1 MAPVSVRHFA
11 ALTALLGA
19 SALGETLTID
29 LQAGRAAE
37 IVLDSP
43 VDDRNFQDPRG
54 YLHHGP
60 RSRPFIRRLTLT
72 NTGTTPLTGPLLVVN
87 GADWTR
93 TEALPASFPPPPRGL
108 MPRLFDFWREC
119 ISHADSDAP
128 GIKEPLALLN
138 FWGYALCGDTTAG
151 LTHLAAEYGVPARKI
166 PLNGHIAAEY
176 FYDDGWHILD
186 ADQNL
191 CYPRLDN
198 RTLASAADLRAD
210 PFISRRTKVFG
221 RYAAMHVATAA
232 FNTSLHEFIEPK
244 EEKAVRPKAP
254 PAPVRSTTLL
264 PGEKMIVHFDQA
276 PEEAI
281 GRTDLRR
288 WGTLREDALRIVEFG
303 LDPKARAATAAGTI
317 SFASGYPILRAVN
330 HTTGESFGGSL
341 QDPSFEITAKFRSPA
356 DRLSVFCQRSEVS
369 LPRLQKGR
377 NTVLLAPAAGTGTA
391 RLDVEWDRAP
401 ADLVVPEVKVALDDA
416 SLTFHLRYSPD
427 VDLVWWQVSS
437 SAEFDFVP
445 PNFDSV
451 TAATASLDFDPLTAS
466 FFNPGQPYYFR
477 AKVRHAGVWGEWS
490 AALPFQ
496 ASKPTRP
503 APVRATIAG
512 DRWQLSWPDAGAG
525 CEYLVFGSNRLD
537 FLPEPYA
544 AEEIVV
550 MRNQGIE
557 QSRPN
562 KNLVATVTQ
571 PQIELEPAYRFYRVV
586 ARRAGALSVP
596 GDLLV
601 TPPALAAK
609 LPPALV
615 LQDRWQRVEGRDQH
629 LATELPLR

>member
-19 SALGETLTID
+19 SAFGETLTID
-29 LQAGRAAE
+29 LQAGRVTE
-37 IVLDSP
+37 VVLDSP

-54 YLHHGP
+54 YLHHGT
-60 RSRPFIRRLTLT
+60 RTRPFIRRLTLT

-93 TEALPASFPPPPRGL
+93 TETLPESFSPPSREL
-108 MPRLFDFWREC
+108 MPRLFDFWRER

-128 GIKEPLALLN
+128 GVKEPLALLN

-151 LTHLAAEYGVPARKI
+151 LTHLAAEYGVRARKI

-176 FYDDGWHILD
+176 FYDDRWHILD

-191 CYPRLDN
+191 CYLRLDN

-210 PFISRRTKVFG
+210 PLLARRTKVFG
-221 RYAAMHVATAA
+221 RYAAMEVATAA

-244 EEKAVRPKAP
+244 EEKAVQLKAP
-254 PAPVRSTTLL
+254 PAPVRATTLL
-264 PGEKMIVHFDQA
+264 PGEKMIVHCNQA

-288 WGTLREDALRIVEFG
+288 WGSVREDAVRMVEFAI
-303 LDPKARAATAAGTI
+303 DPTARAATGTGI
-317 SFASGYPILRAVN
+317 ASFASGYPILRAVN
-330 HTTGESFGGSL
+330 HTTGESFGGGL
-341 QDPSFEITAKFRSPA
+341 GDPNFQILANFRSSD
-356 DRLSVFCQRSEVS
+356 DRLSVFCQRSEAS

-377 NTVLLAPAAGTGTA
+377 NTVLLAAAGTGSA
-391 RLDVEWDRAP
+391 RLDIEWDRAP
-401 ADLVVPEVKVALDDA
+401 ADLVVPVVKVALDDA
-416 SLTFHLRYSPD
+416 SLTFHLQYPSAA
-427 VDLVWWQVSS
+427 DLVWWQVSS
-437 SAEFDFVP
+437 SGDFAFVP

-451 TAATASLDFDPLTAS
+451 TTAASSLNLDPLTAS
-466 FFNPGQPYYFR
+466 FFNPGEPYYFR

-490 AALPFQ
+490 APLSFQ
-496 ASKPTRP
+496 ASKPARP
-503 APVRATIAG
+503 APVLTTIAG
-512 DRWQLSWPDAGAG
+512 DRWQLSWPDAGVS

-557 QSRPN
+557 KSRPN
-562 KNLVATVTQ
+562 KNLVAIVTQ
-571 PQIELEPAYRFYRVV
+571 PQIELGPAYRFYRVIT
-586 ARRAGALSVP
+586 RRAGVLSVP

-609 LPPALV
+609 LPPVLV
-615 LQDRWQRVEGRDQH
+615 LQDRWQRVDGSDEH

>member
-11 ALTALLGA
+11 ALTALFGA
-19 SALGETLTID
+19 SAFGETLTID
-29 LQAGRAAE
+29 LQAGRATE
-37 IVLDSP
+37 VVLDSP
-43 VDDRNFQDPRG
+43 VDDWNFQDPRG
-54 YLHHGP
+54 YLHHGT
-60 RSRPFIRRLTLT
+60 RTRPFVRRLTLT

-87 GADWTR
+87 GADWSR
-93 TEALPASFPPPPRGL
+93 TEALPASFSPPTRGL
-108 MPRLFDFWREC
+108 MPRLFDFWRER

-128 GIKEPLALLN
+128 GVKEPLALLN

-151 LTHLAAEYGVPARKI
+151 LTHLAANYGVPARKI

-191 CYPRLDN
+191 CYLRLDN

-210 PFISRRTKVFG
+210 PLPSRRTKVFG
-221 RYAAMHVATAA
+221 RYAAMDVVTAA
-232 FNTSLHEFIEPK
+232 FNTSLHEFIEPE
-244 EEKAVRPKAP
+244 EEKPVHPKAP
-254 PAPVRSTTLL
+254 PAPVRAMTLL
-264 PGEKMIVHFDQA
+264 PGEKMIVHCDQA

-288 WGTLREDALRIVEFG
+288 WGAVREDALRVVEFTI
-303 LDPKARAATAAGTI
+303 DPKARAGTVAGSA
-317 SFASGYPILRAVN
+317 SFVSGYPILRAVN
-330 HTTGESFGGSL
+330 HTTGESFGGAPR
-341 QDPSFEITAKFRSPA
+341 DPSFEITAKFRSPD
-356 DRLSVFCQRSEVS
+356 DRLSIFCQRSESS

-377 NTVLLAPAAGTGTA
+377 NSVLLVAAGTGSA
-391 RLDVEWDRAP
+391 RLDIEWDRAP
-401 ADLVVPEVKVALDDA
+401 ADLVVPVVEVALDDA
-416 SLTFHLRYSPD
+416 SLTFHLQYPPAA
-427 VDLVWWQVSS
+427 DLVWWQVSS
-437 SAEFDFVP
+437 SGDFAFVP

-451 TAATASLDFDPLTAS
+451 TTSVTSLNFDPLTAS
-466 FFNPGQPYYFR
+466 FLNPSEPYYFR

-490 AALPFQ
+490 APLPFQ
-496 ASKPTRP
+496 ASKPARP
-503 APVRATIAG
+503 APIRATTAG

-550 MRNQGIE
+550 MRNQGVE
-557 QSRPN
+557 KSRPN

-571 PQIELEPAYRFYRVV
+571 PQIELEPAYRFYRVIT
-586 ARRAGALSVP
+586 RRAGVLSVP

-601 TPPALAAK
+601 MPPALAGK

-615 LQDRWQRVEGRDQH
+615 LQDRWQRVDGRDEH
-629 LATELPLR
+629 LATEMPLR